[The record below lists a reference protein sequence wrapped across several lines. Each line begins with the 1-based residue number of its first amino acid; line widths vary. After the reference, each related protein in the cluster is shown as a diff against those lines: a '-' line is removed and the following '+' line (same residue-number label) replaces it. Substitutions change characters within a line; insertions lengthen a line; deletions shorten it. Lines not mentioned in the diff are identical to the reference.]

1 MISTAEFRGGAR
13 LELDG
18 EPMEILEFQHVKPG
32 KGGAFVRTKLRKL
45 KSGNVIDKTFRAG
58 EKVEEPDCEEHDMQF
73 LYHDATANE
82 WHFMDT
88 ETFEQQFFTS
98 QQVGNNADMLK
109 ESMMV
114 KILLYKGQPIS
125 VTLPNFVEVEVIETD
140 PGVRGD
146 TASGGSKN
154 ATVETGA
161 VVKVPLYL
169 EAGTVI
175 LIDTRTRAYVER
187 VR

>member
-1 MISTAEFRGGAR
+1 
-13 LELDG
+13 
-18 EPMEILEFQHVKPG
+18 
-32 KGGAFVRTKLRKL
+32 
-45 KSGNVIDKTFRAG
+45 
-58 EKVEEPDCEEHDMQF
+58 
-73 LYHDATANE
+73 
-82 WHFMDT
+82 MDT